1 MKPRTMANGNIS
13 ISCSAYPNCKTA
25 FYLPRGFKLE
35 SRGDQCPRCG
45 EGYFKSEF
53 DIPLGAAP
61 PHMVGKYRS
70 CFKCD
75 KDMKE
80 VCQLRISGPA
90 QNSSNNNRQQSA
102 ARTNA
107 QDRQPQPQPRKRK
120 SDSFSDSSNKRLMP
134 PPPPPPP
141 TSGSTGVVQCN
152 CGQPAGSRVTQK
164 SGVNQGRSFYTC
176 ESRNC
181 NFFQWADQAA
191 PVAKNTTSSN
201 ATQRQ
206 PSTT

>member
-1 MKPRTMANGNIS
+1 MKPRTMANGSMS

-45 EGYFKSEF
+45 EGYYKSKF

-61 PHMVGKYRS
+61 PHMVGKYKS
-70 CFKCD
+70 CLKCD

-80 VCQLRISGPA
+80 ICQLRISGPA
-90 QNSSNNNRQQSA
+90 QNSSNNRQQPE
-102 ARTNA
+102 ARTNTE
-107 QDRQPQPQPRKRK
+107 DRQPQNQPRKRK
-120 SDSFSDSSNKRLMP
+120 SDSFSDSSSKRQMP
-134 PPPPPPP
+134 PPPPP
-141 TSGSTGVVQCN
+141 SGSTGVVQCN

-176 ESRNC
+176 DSRSC
-181 NFFQWADQAA
+181 NFFQWADQEAPAA
-191 PVAKNTTSSN
+191 TSTN
-201 ATQRQ
+201 TQRQ